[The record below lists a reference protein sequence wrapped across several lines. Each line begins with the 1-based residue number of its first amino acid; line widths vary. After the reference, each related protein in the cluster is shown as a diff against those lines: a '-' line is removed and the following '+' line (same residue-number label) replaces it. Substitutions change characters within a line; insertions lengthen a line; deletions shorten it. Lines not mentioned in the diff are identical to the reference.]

1 MSEWSA
7 VQKPMIKY
15 ASQIGWEYLKAD
27 KALGLRGGEKGL
39 YFTDIL
45 EAQLIQL
52 NPGIVNRENVAE
64 IVRQLNL
71 FRPTIEGN
79 RDALTWLKGEQS
91 IFVPD
96 ERRERNVKLID
107 FDNPDNNVFHVT
119 DEWRYKGNVFANR
132 ADVVFLINGIPV
144 AVAETKKAGKRD
156 GLEEGIDQIRRY
168 HRETPE
174 MLISPQ
180 VFEVTQLLD
189 F

>member
-79 RDALTWLKGEQS
+79 RDALTWLKGS
-91 IFVPD
+91 NLYLCRMKD
-96 ERRERNVKLID
+96 GSGMLSLLILIILIIT
-107 FDNPDNNVFHVT
+107 FFMLLMSGGI
-119 DEWRYKGNVFANR
+119 KGMS
-132 ADVVFLINGIPV
+132 LQ
-144 AVAETKKAGKRD
+144 T
-156 GLEEGIDQIRRY
+156 GL
-168 HRETPE
+168 
-174 MLISPQ
+174 M
-180 VFEVTQLLD
+180 
-189 F
+189 